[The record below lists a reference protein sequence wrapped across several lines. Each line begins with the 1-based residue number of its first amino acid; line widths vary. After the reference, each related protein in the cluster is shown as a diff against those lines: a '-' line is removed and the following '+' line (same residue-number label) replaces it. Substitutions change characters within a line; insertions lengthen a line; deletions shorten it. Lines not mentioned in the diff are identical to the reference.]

1 MVRLFDTTRLF
12 SRVLL
17 GNYLTAGDALAAVQ
31 QRERVILSAEE
42 DADNPG
48 CWDVAAARGSVLS
61 IYCIE
66 PAGRG

>member
-1 MVRLFDTTRLF
+1 MVRLLDTTRLF

-17 GNYLTAGDALAAVQ
+17 GSYLTAGDALAAVQ

-48 CWDVAAARGSVLS
+48 CWDVLTQRGALYV
-61 IYCIE
+61 IE